1 MDSKKMVIVFAAGLL
16 VIGFLSACNLG
27 GRVTTQANQ
36 FNTATV
42 EVNATT
48 TAPTSIPQPITHS
61 AKPAASSTAVPKQS
75 SPIANSNPP
84 TPTVA
89 SAVQSSSSSSKQGD
103 DIEQQLD
110 QLLNSLDSTD
120 TVNDAGK

>member
-1 MDSKKMVIVFAAGLL
+1 MDSQKMVIVFAADLL

-36 FNTATV
+36 FNPAAV
-42 EVNATT
+42 EVNAATT
-48 TAPTSIPQPITHS
+48 TLTSIPRPITNN
-61 AKPAASSTAVPKQS
+61 AKPTASSTVAPKQS
-75 SPIANSNPP
+75 NSIANSNPP
-84 TPTVA
+84 TPTVTM
-89 SAVQSSSSSSKQGD
+89 AVQSSSNKKED

-120 TVNDAGK
+120 TVDDAGK